1 MAVAPALGRSLI
13 RFQARERLLI
23 LMALGPQIGGQDPRG
38 KTWMR
43 CEMFRLISRLQDLGQ
58 KPQQNIGNYWVLYV
72 MKHPTIH
79 WVSLSC
85 SFDKGVANLYPLS
98 KLSTYT
104 AGVEFIVPTP
114 WSRIPRWRL
123 LDNERRWRVATKALG
138 WSLRAYGNT
147 GNDDCTLTFC
157 ASKAL
162 DNSPLEFCLSCGGEF
177 IPFSRMP
184 GTIFCIPDVISHNVV
199 HFLLLPWSIGS
210 QVRLMDWDNSEAST
224 SRALHDS
231 WNRKL
236 CKGMA
241 SQVWKRH
248 FNPCLAVKDR
258 CFILL

>member
-1 MAVAPALGRSLI
+1 MIHHLELMWPWPW
-13 RFQARERLLI
+13 LLPWAGHWFAFRPESDCWFWW
-23 LMALGPQIGGQDPRG
+23 ALGPQIGGRDPRG

-138 WSLRAYGNT
+138 WSLRA
-147 GNDDCTLTFC
+147 
-157 ASKAL
+157 
-162 DNSPLEFCLSCGGEF
+162 
-177 IPFSRMP
+177 
-184 GTIFCIPDVISHNVV
+184 
-199 HFLLLPWSIGS
+199 
-210 QVRLMDWDNSEAST
+210 
-224 SRALHDS
+224 
-231 WNRKL
+231 
-236 CKGMA
+236 
-241 SQVWKRH
+241 
-248 FNPCLAVKDR
+248 
-258 CFILL
+258 